1 MFNPLS
7 RIEKKFYEI
16 REFFWNYPDYLV
28 GPGSLSARTSVLYRS
43 SIPYS
48 HFVFAGICVVLI
60 FFSSFII
67 DLKALIKITDST
79 LIEGV
84 VMGVD
89 DNGNIQKLTKVNP
102 IIPSN
107 VQIERD
113 LSELIY
119 EPLIRYEYQQ
129 TPSGPWN
136 VTIEDVLAESVIKI
150 REGAD
155 YQFNLRRN
163 VLWHDGKQFT
173 ADDVIR
179 TFDIVSGIANRNE
192 AYIKAIQQL
201 RWEKIDD
208 FTVRVCT
215 KGSVDSTNCNQTKD
229 NPILSNFLELI
240 SIKIIPEAHS
250 KDINSQTID
259 TSTPDLFRA
268 PVGTGKYKFYRVDTQ
283 SVKIVR
289 NDKYYGEKTELK
301 EPGLDP
307 AVADNYATVK
317 ILPKIQSIEFK
328 FFRNLEDAIVGLQNG
343 TVHTLATISTEN
355 KQTLDD
361 YPQIETKLSPYL
373 VNQYWSMYF
382 NLRKDPNGKTLGA
395 DFFQD
400 VKVRTAISEAINR
413 DDLIKNALQGIG
425 QEDKGPIPN
434 VSEYYNPNAPWKTYN
449 PDDARNLLDEAG
461 WTIKDNATYRTNADG
476 REMSFSLYYVNS
488 YDRVNVAKFIERDLQ
503 SVGIKVLINRTE
515 QPGQDTSADA
525 PQGWSLQEI
534 NNQFLSPRLFDAIL
548 YGINTFIDPDR
559 YELFHSSQEKTG
571 LNISG
576 YVGSAPT
583 VRPKPASERKEGES
597 SLITLPKVDA
607 LLDETR
613 RLDPETEKDKRKTN
627 YDTIQELIAEDVPEV
642 FLYNPQFI
650 YYVNSRV
657 KGVDLTNVSS
667 LETRFRN
674 IENFEVD

>member
-16 REFFWNYPDYLV
+16 RDFFWNYPDYII
-28 GPGSLSARTSVLYRS
+28 GPGSFSVYVNKVYKS
-43 SIPYS
+43 SVPYS
-48 HFVFAGICVVLI
+48 HFVFAGFCVLLI
-60 FFSSFII
+60 FLSSFVV
-67 DLKALIKITDST
+67 DLKALVKLEDST

-89 DNGNIQKLTKVNP
+89 NNGSVQRLTKVNP

-119 EPLIRYEYQQ
+119 EPLIRYEYDQ
-129 TPSGPWN
+129 TNTDKWN
-136 VTIEDVLAESVIKI
+136 VKIEEVLAENVIKI

-173 ADDVIR
+173 ADDVIK
-179 TFDIVSGIANRNE
+179 TFDIVSQIEDRNE
-192 AYIKAIQQL
+192 AYIRAIKQL
-201 RWEKIDD
+201 RWERIDE
-208 FTVRVCT
+208 FSVRVCT
-215 KGSVDSTNCNQTKD
+215 KGANNINNCNQTRD
-229 NPILSNFLELI
+229 NPILANFLELI
-240 SIKIIPEAHS
+240 SIKIIPSHKS
-250 KDINSQTID
+250 LDINSQNID
-259 TSTPDLFRA
+259 STTPELFRA

-283 SVKIVR
+283 SVKVVR
-289 NDKYYGEKTELK
+289 NDKYYGEKLVLK
-301 EPGLDP
+301 EDGLD
-307 AVADNYATVK
+307 ASKAANYNTVK
-317 ILPKIQSIEFK
+317 ISPKIQSIEFK
-328 FFRNLEDAIVGLQNG
+328 FFRNLQDAIKGLQNG
-343 TVHTLATISTEN
+343 TVHTLATISTES
-355 KQTLDD
+355 KQTLVD
-361 YPQIETKLSPYL
+361 YPQITTELSPVL
-373 VNQYWSMYF
+373 VNQFWSMYF

-400 VKVRTAISEAINR
+400 QKVRAAISFAINR
-413 DDLIKNALQGIG
+413 EDLVSNALQGIG
-425 QEDKGPIPN
+425 QEAKGPIPS
-434 VSEYYNPNAPWKTYN
+434 VSEFYDPNAQWKTYN
-449 PDDARNLLDEAG
+449 PDQARKLLDEAG
-461 WTIKDNATYRTNADG
+461 WTIKNGSTYRTNSEG

-488 YDRVNVAKFIERDLQ
+488 YDRVNVAKFIERDLEL
-503 SVGIKVLINRTE
+503 VGIKAIINRRE

-525 PQGWSLQEI
+525 PDGWGLQDI

-548 YGINTFIDPDR
+548 YGMNTFIDPDR

-613 RLDPETEKDKRKTN
+613 RLDPDTEKDKRKSN
-627 YDTIQELIAEDVPEV
+627 YNSIQELIAEDVPEV
-642 FLYNPQFI
+642 FLYHPQFL
-650 YYVNSRV
+650 YYVNARV
-657 KGVDLTNVSS
+657 QNVDLHNVSS

-674 IENFEVD
+674 VEDFELK

>member
-7 RIEKKFYEI
+7 RIEKKFYDI
-16 REFFWNYPDYLV
+16 REFFWNYPDYLI
-28 GPGSLSARTSVLYRS
+28 GPGSLSARVNVLYKS
-43 SIPYS
+43 SVPYS
-48 HFVFAGICVVLI
+48 HFVLAGICVVLI
-60 FFSSFII
+60 FFSSFVV
-67 DLKALIKITDST
+67 DLKALIKISDST

-119 EPLIRYEYQQ
+119 EPLIRYEYNQNS
-129 TPSGPWN
+129 TGTWTVN
-136 VTIEDVLAESVIKI
+136 IEDVLAESVIKI

-173 ADDVIR
+173 AEDVIR
-179 TFDIVSGIANRNE
+179 TFDLVSGIENRNE

-215 KGSVDSTNCNQTKD
+215 KGTVDANNCNQTKD

-240 SIKIIPEAHS
+240 SIKILPSLHT
-250 KDINSQTID
+250 KDINSQNID
-259 TSTPDLFRA
+259 SSTPDLFRS
-268 PVGTGKYKFYRVDTQ
+268 PIGTGKYKFYRVDAQ
-283 SVKIVR
+283 SVKVIK
-289 NDKYYGEKTELK
+289 NDKYYGEKSVLK
-301 EPGLDP
+301 DP
-307 AVADNYATVK
+307 ALDVNDPKNYETIK
-317 ILPKIQSIEFK
+317 ISPKIQSIEFK
-328 FFRNLEDAIVGLQNG
+328 FFRNLEDAIKGLQNG
-343 TVHTLATISTEN
+343 TVHTLATISTED
-355 KQTLDD
+355 KQTLND
-361 YPQIETKLSPYL
+361 YPQIETKLSPVL

-395 DFFQD
+395 TFFQD
-400 VKVRTAISEAINR
+400 VNVRTAISEAINR
-413 DDLIKNALQGIG
+413 EDLIKNALQGIG
-425 QEDKGPIPN
+425 QEAKGPIPDI
-434 VSEYYNPNAPWKTYN
+434 SEFFNANAAWKTYN
-449 PDDARNLLDEAG
+449 PDDARKLLDTAG
-461 WTIKDNATYRTNADG
+461 WTIKNNSEYRSDPNG
-476 REMSFSLYYVNS
+476 NEMVFSLYYVNS
-488 YDRVNVAKFIERDLQ
+488 YDRVNVAKFIERDLAA
-503 SVGIKVLINRTE
+503 VGIKVLINRRE
-515 QPGQDTSADA
+515 QPGQDTSSDA
-525 PQGWSLQEI
+525 PDGWSLQEI

-583 VRPKPASERKEGES
+583 VRARPASERKEGED

-613 RLDPETEKDKRKTN
+613 RLDPDTEKDKRKVN
-627 YDTIQELIAEDVPEV
+627 YDVIQELIAEDVPEV
-642 FLYNPQFI
+642 FLYNPQFV

-657 KGVDLTNVSS
+657 KGVDLNNVSS

>member
-7 RIEKKFYEI
+7 RIEKKLYEI
-16 REFFWNYPDYLV
+16 RDFFWNYPDYLI
-28 GPGSLSARTSVLYRS
+28 GPGYFSAHVDALYKS

-48 HFVFAGICVVLI
+48 HFVFAGFCVILI
-60 FFSSFII
+60 FFSSFVV
-67 DLKALIKITDST
+67 DLKALIKISDST

-113 LSELIY
+113 LAELIY
-119 EPLIRYEYQQ
+119 EPLIRYEYKQSDSPQ
-129 TPSGPWN
+129 WDIN
-136 VTIEDVLAESVIKI
+136 IEDVLAESVIKI

-163 VLWHDGKQFT
+163 VLWHDGRQFN
-173 ADDVIR
+173 ADDVIS
-179 TFDIVSGIANRNE
+179 TFNIVSGVENRNE
-192 AYIKAIQQL
+192 AYIRAIKQL
-201 RWEKIDD
+201 RWERIDE

-215 KGSVDSTNCNQTKD
+215 KGSDDSNNCNQTKD

-240 SIKIIPEAHS
+240 SIKIIPAAHS
-250 KDINSQTID
+250 KDITSQNID
-259 TSTPDLFRA
+259 SSVPELFRV
-268 PVGTGKYKFYRVDTQ
+268 PVGTGKFKFYRVDPQ
-283 SVKIVR
+283 SVKVVR
-289 NDKYYGEKTELK
+289 NDKYYGENLVLKGEDLDASKPENYEL
-301 EPGLDP
+301 
-307 AVADNYATVK
+307 ARV
-317 ILPKIQSIEFK
+317 LPKVQSIEFK
-328 FFRNLEDAIVGLQNG
+328 FFRNLEDAIKGLQNG
-343 TVHTLATISTEN
+343 TVHTLATISTED

-361 YPQIETKLSPYL
+361 YPQIETKLSPVL
-373 VNQYWSMYF
+373 VNQFWSMYF

-413 DDLIKNALQGIG
+413 EDLIKNALQGIG
-425 QEDKGPIPN
+425 QEDLGPIPS
-434 VSEYYNPNAPWKTYN
+434 VSEYFNPNSPWKTYN
-449 PDDARNLLDEAG
+449 PDDARKLLDEAG
-461 WTIKDNATYRTNADG
+461 WTIKDNATYRTNAEG

-488 YDRVNVAKFIERDLQ
+488 YDRVNVAKFIERDLEA
-503 SVGIKVLINRTE
+503 VGIKVLINRRE
-515 QPGQDTSADA
+515 QPGQDTSEDA
-525 PQGWSLQEI
+525 PDGWSLQDI

-548 YGINTFIDPDR
+548 YGMNTFIDPDR

-583 VRPKPASERKEGES
+583 VRPRPASDRKEGES
-597 SLITLPKVDA
+597 SLITLPKIDA

-613 RLDPETEKDKRKTN
+613 RLDPETEKEKRKLN
-627 YDTIQELIAEDVPEV
+627 YDTIQDLIAEDVPEV
-642 FLYNPQFI
+642 FLYHPQFI

-657 KGVDLTNVSS
+657 KNVDLRNVSS
-667 LETRFRN
+667 LESRFRN
-674 IENFEVD
+674 VEYFEVD